1 MNILNN
7 NTFRIITACIL
18 GVIGTLVIQEVTS
31 ETELLTDVAVTAVTA
46 GTADT
51 VDIVNVVNGANNE
64 GTSNNNNTTE
74 NSSAELDTVTVPN
87 ATTVEQSVNNK

>member
-74 NSSAELDTVTVPN
+74 NSSAELDTVTAPN